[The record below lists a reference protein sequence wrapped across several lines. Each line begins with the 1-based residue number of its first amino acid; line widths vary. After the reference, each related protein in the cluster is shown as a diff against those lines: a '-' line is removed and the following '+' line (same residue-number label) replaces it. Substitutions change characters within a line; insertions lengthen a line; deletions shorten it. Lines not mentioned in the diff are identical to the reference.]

1 VRDLAKLFRTSSW
14 PLANAKAVVA
24 SLTSSVYHKH
34 RLFAR
39 HYTRSR
45 AATDAQA
52 SEHLRPR
59 GPGLMRAPRAEDRH
73 VGPLTH

>member
-24 SLTSSVYHKH
+24 GLTFPVYHKP

-39 HYTRSR
+39 HYTRVLE
-45 AATDAQA
+45 ALV
-52 SEHLRPR
+52 SERR
-59 GPGLMRAPRAEDRH
+59 
-73 VGPLTH
+73 

>member
-24 SLTSSVYHKH
+24 GLTFPVYHKP

-39 HYTRSR
+39 HYTSR
-45 AATDAQA
+45 CRDCDQV
-52 SEHLRPR
+52 ERCL
-59 GPGLMRAPRAEDRH
+59 
-73 VGPLTH
+73 

>member
-39 HYTRSR
+39 HYTSNHMTVRVKGE
-45 AATDAQA
+45 A
-52 SEHLRPR
+52 HLGGLTRP
-59 GPGLMRAPRAEDRH
+59 
-73 VGPLTH
+73 